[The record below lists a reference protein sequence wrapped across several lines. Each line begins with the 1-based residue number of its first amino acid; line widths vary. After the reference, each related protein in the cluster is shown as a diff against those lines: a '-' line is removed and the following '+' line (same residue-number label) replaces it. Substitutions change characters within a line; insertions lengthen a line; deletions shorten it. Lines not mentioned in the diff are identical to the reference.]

1 MPQTGI
7 LYVCATPIGNLRDIT
22 LRVLETLKAVDF
34 IAAEDT
40 RHTKK
45 LLDHYHIKTPLLSYH
60 DHNEKSRA
68 EEIVHFLK
76 EGKSCALVSDA
87 GMPGISDPGHILI
100 TCCQEEKICVDVLP
114 GANAAL
120 TALVLSGMPAENF
133 LFLGFLPSTKTER
146 KKILREMTEIPY
158 TIILYEAPHRIKA
171 TLEDILEI
179 LGDRQT
185 AVTRELTKLHQT
197 VHRGLTSELL
207 QEFRL
212 APVKGECCIILAPA
226 EKNIDP
232 GDPSRWMEDLREIEK
247 GGRDRKEA
255 MKMVA
260 KKYGMSKSM
269 IYKAFLE
276 QK

>member
-7 LYVCATPIGNLRDIT
+7 LYVCATPIGNLGDIT

-40 RHTKK
+40 RHSRK
-45 LLDHYHIKTPLLSYH
+45 LLDHYQIKTPLLSYH

-68 EEIVHFLK
+68 EEIVRFLK
-76 EGKSCALVSDA
+76 EGKSGALVSDA

-100 TCCQEEKICVDVLP
+100 ARCQEEKICVDVLP

-185 AVTRELTKLHQT
+185 AVARELTKLHQT
-197 VHRGLTSELL
+197 VHRGLANELL

-232 GDPSRWMEDLREIEK
+232 GDPSLWMEDLRKFEK
-247 GGRDRKEA
+247 DGKDRKDA

-269 IYKAFLE
+269 IYKAFLD